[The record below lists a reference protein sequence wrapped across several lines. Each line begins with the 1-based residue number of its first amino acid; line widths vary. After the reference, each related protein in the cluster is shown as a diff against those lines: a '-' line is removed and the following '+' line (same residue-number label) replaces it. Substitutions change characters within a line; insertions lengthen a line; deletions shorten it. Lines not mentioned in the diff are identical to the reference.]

1 MRHPPQSKTVSNMVD
16 FVQSNAF
23 ALISEAVGAHA
34 ITSACFMRRWA
45 SLVAMR
51 RTILDRPADQVLM
64 GRHPFLG
71 VASLARYRIAA
82 TWPKS
87 QLRAD

>member
-1 MRHPPQSKTVSNMVD
+1 MHHAEEDRRNHHGHPYDRHGLNDLAERQMRHPPQSKTVSNMVD

-51 RTILDRPADQVLM
+51 RTILDRPAD
-64 GRHPFLG
+64 R
-71 VASLARYRIAA
+71 S
-82 TWPKS
+82 
-87 QLRAD
+87 